1 MQYKNRLLDRRNF
14 LSRLAAALSTA
25 TLAPLAASLATAQD
39 EKPAR
44 FSHDVVLDAARAM
57 SQNEF
62 IPQMPVP
69 KALLDLDY
77 DRYRQIRFEKDAAI
91 WGKTRTRFN
100 IEMFAPGSIYNNGI
114 DVFVIENGVAIPIE
128 IENNTFITPGSDIAE
143 LLASLDK
150 VAGFRLHYPLNNN
163 EYKDEFVVFQGA
175 SYFRAVSK
183 GQNYGLSARGLAID
197 VAEPTGEEFPIFRQ
211 FWIERPNARS
221 ENIVVHAL
229 LDSKRVTGAYRFGIF
244 PGSPTELD
252 VSATLFPRT
261 QLNHIG
267 LGALTSMF
275 LFGGIDGS
283 DVPDYRNAVHD
294 SNGLAILNGMGEYL
308 WRPLNNPQTLQVSAF
323 VDQNPGGF
331 GLVQRLREQR
341 DFEDLQASYHKR
353 PSAWL
358 TPKGEWGAGQVV
370 LVEIPT
376 RAETNDNIVAY
387 WRPQQP
393 LQPGTPF
400 EFGYKLT
407 WPDDSPLPRGFG
419 RVLRTTAGLKLFT
432 EFPQLAIDFMDLPDD
447 VVMEE
452 IRFDASV
459 SSGRV
464 LETQA
469 EPNGANGIRL
479 FLTFDPDGASMSE
492 IRVQPRYRGE
502 ALGETMLFRWLEQ

>member
-1 MQYKNRLLDRRNF
+1 MPYNNRSLDRRNF
-14 LSRLAAALSTA
+14 LTRLAATLSTV
-25 TLAPLAASLATAQD
+25 TLAPLASAQD
-39 EKPAR
+39 EKPPR
-44 FSHDVVLDAARAM
+44 FSHDVVLDAARAL
-57 SQNEF
+57 SQHEF
-62 IPQMPVP
+62 IPPMPVP
-69 KALLDLDY
+69 DALLKLDY
-77 DRYRQIRFEKDAAI
+77 DRYRQIRFEKKAAV
-91 WGKTRTRFN
+91 WGNTRTRFN
-100 IEMFAPGSIYNNGI
+100 IEMFAPGSIYNSSV
-114 DVFVIENGVAIPIE
+114 DVFIIENGVAKSIE
-128 IENNTFITPGSDIAE
+128 IDNDTFITPGTDIAE

-150 VAGFRLHYPLNNN
+150 VAGFRLHYPLNTN

-197 VAEPTGEEFPIFRQ
+197 VAEPTGEEFPVFRQ

-244 PGSPTELD
+244 PGSPTQID
-252 VSATLFPRT
+252 VDATLFPRSP
-261 QLNHIG
+261 LNHIG

-283 DVPDYRNAVHD
+283 DLPDYRNAVHD
-294 SNGLAILNGMGEYL
+294 SNGLAMLNGKGEYL

-331 GLVQRLREQR
+331 GLIQRLREQR

-358 TPKGEWGAGQVV
+358 TPKGEWGPGQVV

-376 RAETNDNIVAY
+376 RSETNDNIVAY

-400 EFGYKLT
+400 EFGYKLA

-419 RVLRTTAGLKLFT
+419 RVRRTTAGLKLFT
-432 EFPQLAIDFMDLPDD
+432 QFPQLAIDFMDLPNG
-447 VVMEE
+447 VVLEE
-452 IRFDASV
+452 VEFEAGV
-459 SSGRV
+459 SSGSV

-469 EPNGANGIRL
+469 EPNGANGVRL
-479 FLTFDPDGASMSE
+479 FMTFDPDGAAMSE

-502 ALGETMLFRWLEQ
+502 PLGETMLFRWLEQ